1 MPRRLRN
8 AFPNCKFYFFL
19 KPGSQKTI
27 RICASYFNTSISAI
41 TFFSISRNRI
51 SIVKL
56 FELIEAFFLGVW
68 FQLNTM
74 ISCTT
79 SAMLKMSGQIKQANS
94 LGWSLM
100 TFRILQRGLCW
111 VLALWVTSDKKPQWW
126 HTKENVICQRRT
138 SSLCKTLSFEEANF
152 KIMLLKLVYYI
163 MLKTIKSCCHIWRR
177 QVGNYQFVLLK
188 NVPKRNDERSYTKC
202 LCSREGAFIFHL
214 VFGLT

>member
-1 MPRRLRN
+1 MCNTFTNKIGYPLSLQKCRTMNDALPNRAGRGWSPAQKKPESIMTNCLRSTRKTNQSGKCKLLIWIYKLLQSRVNFDETSNKLLKFPQALPRRLRN

-94 LGWSLM
+94 LG
-100 TFRILQRGLCW
+100 
-111 VLALWVTSDKKPQWW
+111 
-126 HTKENVICQRRT
+126 
-138 SSLCKTLSFEEANF
+138 
-152 KIMLLKLVYYI
+152 
-163 MLKTIKSCCHIWRR
+163 
-177 QVGNYQFVLLK
+177 
-188 NVPKRNDERSYTKC
+188 
-202 LCSREGAFIFHL
+202 
-214 VFGLT
+214 